1 MVGTSGSVGDRFGL
15 ITASPRTLPPRMLG
29 AAVDSAGKLIG
40 VWPPTVEFIAGPPP
54 VNGTWMM
61 STP

>member
-1 MVGTSGSVGDRFGL
+1 
-15 ITASPRTLPPRMLG
+15 MLG

-61 STP
+61 STPYAALNSSPARCAGVPVPAEE